1 MGESVLSSIVLIC
14 AVLASLAVGVLIAHA
29 VCVAL
34 FAMFRNHAR
43 QVAAAPVPKRQTSQ
57 LEAMR
62 G

>member
-1 MGESVLSSIVLIC
+1 MGDGLISSIMLIC
-14 AVLASLAVGVLIAHA
+14 AVLASLAVGVLLAHG

-34 FAMFRNHAR
+34 FAMFRTHAR
-43 QVAAAPVPKRQTSQ
+43 QVAAAPVPKRPTSR

>member
-1 MGESVLSSIVLIC
+1 MLVC
-14 AVLASLAVGVLIAHA
+14 AVLASLAVGVLLAHW

-34 FAMFRNHAR
+34 FAMFRTHAR
-43 QVAAAPVPKRQTSQ
+43 QVAATRLAEPAAVG